1 MAKRIII
8 AEDDE
13 NARNTLADLI
23 LECTADVEIVTVS
36 NGKDLLD
43 KVRADNYSLVFTD
56 YEMPPGITGI
66 EAIKQIRSFNP
77 TIPIYMI
84 SGGGVKKEAMEVGAT
99 DYIKKTERYT
109 KKLVE
114 ILNKHLK

>member
-43 KVRADNYSLVFTD
+43 RKSVV
-56 YEMPPGITGI
+56 
-66 EAIKQIRSFNP
+66 
-77 TIPIYMI
+77 
-84 SGGGVKKEAMEVGAT
+84 
-99 DYIKKTERYT
+99 
-109 KKLVE
+109 
-114 ILNKHLK
+114 